1 MQSSFRDFH
10 SDLNKPAPLSPHLY
24 DSTAQM
30 AVLSVGFFLSVLLNI
45 TIYRNLAWIWPGKS
59 QNEKVKSPQKVSIQS
74 LLLFAKIQCW
84 DRLVTRN
91 RARVT
96 MIFFFFFH
104 NSSCWPTLLL
114 QPMTDPEV
122 SHNVRTQTLHAVGT
136 ACLPG
141 ADQQEKCNWHFIS
154 SVGNE
159 ALHSNS
165 FSHCFTVPCWH
176 KHQLLQSV
184 QRPVCALRIPHVT
197 NTDTDF
203 LSLH

>member
-1 MQSSFRDFH
+1 
-10 SDLNKPAPLSPHLY
+10 
-24 DSTAQM
+24 
-30 AVLSVGFFLSVLLNI
+30 
-45 TIYRNLAWIWPGKS
+45 
-59 QNEKVKSPQKVSIQS
+59 
-74 LLLFAKIQCW
+74 
-84 DRLVTRN
+84 
-91 RARVT
+91 
-96 MIFFFFFH
+96 MICSH
-104 NSSCWPTLLL
+104 YSSCWPTLLL

-122 SHNVRTQTLHAVGT
+122 SHNVRTQTPHAVGT

-203 LSLH
+203 LSLHCDVLALCSGLLAADPSFLMCRCKVCKLHKTKSFSLILWDLFRNIWTYLKETPKNVLTLMLFQTFMHFFLFLITK

>member
-45 TIYRNLAWIWPGKS
+45 IYRIWPGNHKMKKS
-59 QNEKVKSPQKVSIQS
+59 KVPKKFPYNPCYS
-74 LLLFAKIQCW
+74 LLRYNVEIDSLHEIEQEW
-84 DRLVTRN
+84 LRY
-91 RARVT
+91 
-96 MIFFFFFH
+96 FFQ